1 MHPTGQVG
9 CGGPV
14 PGGGYPLLSK
24 TPAVRICWSSLEAP
38 RLAVL
43 EKSILVV
50 DDEPDIRFTLAD
62 ILKALGYSV
71 RVASNGREALE
82 NIRAYGAPSI
92 IVLDLMMPVM
102 DGYQFWSE
110 QHQDPK
116 LAQVP
121 VVVITAGTSVRRDE
135 LDPFGVVP
143 KPIKLPLLC
152 SLIEKAVGSTVT

>member
-1 MHPTGQVG
+1 M
-9 CGGPV
+9 
-14 PGGGYPLLSK
+14 
-24 TPAVRICWSSLEAP
+24 
-38 RLAVL
+38 
-43 EKSILVV
+43 EKSILVI

-116 LAQVP
+116 LATVP

-135 LDPFGVVP
+135 LDPFGVVK
-143 KPIKLPLLC
+143 KPIRLPLLC
-152 SLIEKAVGSTVT
+152 SLIEKAVGAVDD

>member
-1 MHPTGQVG
+1 MG
-9 CGGPV
+9 
-14 PGGGYPLLSK
+14 
-24 TPAVRICWSSLEAP
+24 
-38 RLAVL
+38 
-43 EKSILVV
+43 KSILVI
-50 DDEPDIRFTLAD
+50 DDEEDILFTLAA

-71 RVASNGREALE
+71 KVAWNGREALE
-82 NIRAYGAPSI
+82 TMRASGAPDV

-110 QHQDPK
+110 QHRDPK
-116 LAQVP
+116 LAQIP

-152 SLIEKAVGSTVT
+152 SLIERAVGAADD

>member
-1 MHPTGQVG
+1 V
-9 CGGPV
+9 V
-14 PGGGYPLLSK
+14 PLDFQGARGKDHEPQPSNL
-24 TPAVRICWSSLEAP
+24 P

-152 SLIEKAVGSTVT
+152 SLIEKAVGSAVT